1 MRLSLLGPAALAAT
15 ALAARPFLSEPDTAI
30 DDVLGDTPDGTL
42 VDLEQMIGLP
52 DFQWAARKYL
62 PLENYTYYANGAAGE
77 WSMRNNVEAFY
88 RYTWRPRQM
97 TDITGLP
104 NTLK

>member
-1 MRLSLLGPAALAAT
+1 MRFSLLGPAALT
-15 ALAARPFLSEPDTAI
+15 SVALAARPFLNEPDTAI
-30 DDVLGDTPDGTL
+30 DDVLGDVAEGTL
-42 VDLEQMIGLP
+42 PDLDDMIGLP

-62 PLENYTYYANGAAGE
+62 PLENYTFYANGAAGE

-104 NTLK
+104 NTMK

>member
-1 MRLSLLGPAALAAT
+1 MRFSLLGPTALAAG

-30 DDVLGDTPDGTL
+30 EDVLGDTPDGTL
-42 VDLEQMIGLP
+42 PDLEQMIGLP

-62 PLENYTYYANGAAGE
+62 PLANYTYYANGAAGE
-77 WSMRNNVEAFY
+77 WSVRNNLEAFY